1 MVSESCYTIVA
12 GTLSAT
18 YTDTVTEKQR
28 ADMAEAGVDFTY
40 RTVYDLT
47 CGCLIRLLD
56 GGADGSDFQERS
68 TNL

>member
-28 ADMAEAGVDFTY
+28 AAMTEAGVDFAY
-40 RTVYDLT
+40 PTVYDLT
-47 CGCLIRLLD
+47 YNCLIRLLG
-56 GGADGSDFQERS
+56 GGADLQKRS
-68 TNL
+68 KNL